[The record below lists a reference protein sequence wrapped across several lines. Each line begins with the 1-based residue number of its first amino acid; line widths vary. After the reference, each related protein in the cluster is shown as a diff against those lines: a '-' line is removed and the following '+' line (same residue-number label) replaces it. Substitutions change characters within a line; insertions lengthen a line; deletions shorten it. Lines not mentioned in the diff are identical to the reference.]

1 MDRRVKEAL
10 GRQDVDWRIRHTCPA
25 CTYRVR
31 DEVRLIFSML
41 WAMDG
46 NDSLKRILRRMVDPE
61 TGERDGPSREH
72 TDSRKVPGDMYISRD
87 EVNKWA
93 REFMEEVKRLTE
105 EVCLYFL
112 MRDGLL
118 TTNLLVGGSRL

>member
-1 MDRRVKEAL
+1 MTPLSASF
-10 GRQDVDWRIRHTCPA
+10 GTWSI
-25 CTYRVR
+25 
-31 DEVRLIFSML
+31 
-41 WAMDG
+41 
-46 NDSLKRILRRMVDPE
+46 LKQANGMGLVANTRIL
-61 TGERDGPSREH
+61 ERSQVTCTFHEM
-72 TDSRKVPGDMYISRD
+72 K
-87 EVNKWA
+87 NKWA